1 MRIDE
6 QHSARST
13 GVWPGGRPDRNAL
26 RIRWLALGGE
36 QVTALIVPH
45 PCQNKRA
52 QTVMGGHSRDIHM
65 GGGLD
70 LGRYQCRPNKPDK
83 EEVIGQ
89 AGEKDVLFLKQLI
102 EAGKYREVIDRSYPR
117 LCRNLCVRPSP
128 CIPGNSCRGG
138 NHYDREE
145 CISQSRRSN
154 K

>member
-1 MRIDE
+1 MSETGR
-6 QHSARST
+6 QATAR
-13 GVWPGGRPDRNAL
+13 V
-26 RIRWLALGGE
+26 
-36 QVTALIVPH
+36 VPH
-45 PCQNKRA
+45 PCQNKPA
-52 QTVMGGHSRDIHM
+52 LAVIGGHSGDMRRHGD
-65 GGGLD
+65 LD
-70 LGRYQCRPNKPDK
+70 SSRYQRCLNKPDK

-138 NHYDREE
+138 THYDREE